1 MTVATLDI
9 HVTVPTPQDRYLVTL
24 WGMYSGVTTMVG
36 IVYNPFP
43 YYQHVIKRV
52 TVVSNAQETYEVR
65 FVNVYKIEGVSGMSI
80 SFSQEEKALG
90 DFTPATR
97 LSSFSLRS
105 SLFCERT
112 AWNMLQLPRT
122 AVQEA
127 WELRCADGHVG
138 YRRRCGEGGVWEAME
153 GEGCSCEERRDAFGI
168 TWKRVGG
175 GTMIQRVCEP
185 PFEGSAVMRCSL
197 EGEWQPQ
204 EATCVR
210 RHCPEE
216 PDVAERASSSSG
228 GSSVGGSSVG
238 GVGGVGGSVG
248 VGGVGVGVGV
258 GVVGGWPR
266 TEANATAVQRC
277 ADGAVMRERHCSV
290 LGKWE
295 AAREWPCTC
304 PQEVAEEVEWPA
316 TQSGETASHA
326 CNAGYEGKLTRLCSR
341 DGRWGAVTNRCARLF
356 CPAVKDRNVFYPRT
370 PSGEAIDV
378 DCPLPYVGRIERTCR
393 LDGSWGYVEDFCTAP
408 SCEHVK
414 VAREQRGCVV
424 VRVADA
430 GAEEQVGVQVLPL
443 LSEESSIVVAP
454 SPVALCSLATNQ
466 PYELSVFRYEGT
478 TLRSACV
485 ISNVYATQQCEAM
498 AAPILRGVS
507 VSSRGLVR
515 VSVMVEIPFCY
526 DLTLTSLQVKV
537 ACVGDCGKKPLL
549 LSHACQ
555 EDACQPGSY
564 VIIATQFA
572 LDPALQYA
580 IATKPIVAA
589 SLLALQQT
597 WSKPLLTH
605 FHSLLPSAQSAQS
618 VQSAPSAQPAPPVQ
632 STQPAPSAQPAQ
644 PAQPARV
651 SQPLQTVVGEVTA
664 TPKSTHSAKLAWAF
678 SVNGAPLPCSNYL
691 VHVFVSSVLDDTFD
705 PRYLTHIDSQP
716 VCKGAELCTRTNVV
730 IPIARNGLRFVII
743 VEPVPV
749 CSFQLQVRNTTT
761 AFIAP
766 ELPAV
771 DSTVTNYDHY
781 ANISFSR
788 ANMDVAVNCTV
799 IDAAGFFVSQFT
811 AVVDFGAE
819 VAQIIYGLASAAHY
833 TVACWVRDSFVE
845 PRLFSLAVNTITE
858 VPPTPSIA
866 FVNSSL
872 HYAKVEMRS
881 NHQGLFSCRASLVSA
896 AELAAM
902 IAVEGLGMEAVAT
915 EDAEATQ
922 DHYVFSLAYATP
934 QQVVTVMIPLGIAF
948 SASFTSQVLVRCA
961 FTPSPSAMSAAN
973 KANSIDTAST
983 GSTIDAPT
991 TPPKPIRLKCS
1002 APLNPGSL
1010 SSSC

>member
-1 MTVATLDI
+1 
-9 HVTVPTPQDRYLVTL
+9 
-24 WGMYSGVTTMVG
+24 
-36 IVYNPFP
+36 
-43 YYQHVIKRV
+43 
-52 TVVSNAQETYEVR
+52 
-65 FVNVYKIEGVSGMSI
+65 
-80 SFSQEEKALG
+80 
-90 DFTPATR
+90 
-97 LSSFSLRS
+97 
-105 SLFCERT
+105 
-112 AWNMLQLPRT
+112 
-122 AVQEA
+122 
-127 WELRCADGHVG
+127 
-138 YRRRCGEGGVWEAME
+138 
-153 GEGCSCEERRDAFGI
+153 
-168 TWKRVGG
+168 
-175 GTMIQRVCEP
+175 
-185 PFEGSAVMRCSL
+185 MRK
-197 EGEWQPQ
+197 
-204 EATCVR
+204 
-210 RHCPEE
+210 
-216 PDVAERASSSSG
+216 
-228 GSSVGGSSVG
+228 
-238 GVGGVGGSVG
+238 
-248 VGGVGVGVGV
+248 
-258 GVVGGWPR
+258 
-266 TEANATAVQRC
+266 
-277 ADGAVMRERHCSV
+277 RHCSV

-295 AAREWPCTC
+295 VAREWPCTC
-304 PQEVAEEVEWPA
+304 PREVAEEVEWPV

-356 CPAVKDRNVFYPRT
+356 CPAVKDRNVLYPRT

-443 LSEESSIVVAP
+443 LSEESSIIVAP

-466 PYELSVFRYEGT
+466 PYELSVYRYEGT

-507 VSSRGLVR
+507 MSSKGLMR

-564 VIIATQFA
+564 VIIATPFA
-572 LDPALQYA
+572 LDPALQYT

-589 SLLALQQT
+589 SLLAVQQT
-597 WSKPLLTH
+597 WSKSLLTH
-605 FHSLLPSAQSAQS
+605 FHSLLPS
-618 VQSAPSAQPAPPVQ
+618 VQSVQ
-632 STQPAPSAQPAQ
+632 STQPAPSAPSA
-644 PAQPARV
+644 PSARV

-716 VCKGAELCTRTNVV
+716 VCKGAELCTRTSVV

-833 TVACWVRDSFVE
+833 AVACWVRDSFVE
-845 PRLFSLAVNTITE
+845 PRLFSLAVNTIAE

-881 NHQGLFSCRASLVSA
+881 NHEGLFSCRASLVSA
-896 AELAAM
+896 AELAAV
-902 IAVEGLGMEAVAT
+902 IAAEGLGL
-915 EDAEATQ
+915 EDVVEDVKATQ

-948 SASFTSQVLVRCA
+948 SASFASQVLVRCA
-961 FTPSPSAMSAAN
+961 FTPTPSAMNAVNTLDTAN
-973 KANSIDTAST
+973 TLGTAST
-983 GSTIDAPT
+983 ASTANT
-991 TPPKPIRLKCS
+991 LGTTSTASKANTLGTTSTATPPKPIQLKCS

-1010 SSSC
+1010 FSSC